1 MPMEEVQMYDGAV
14 ELRFDPTRHVYRVNG
29 KWIPGCTSISGFMDN
44 GKSEALKR
52 WALKMGL
59 NYLSTQLEAGK
70 SYDEIELAEMFEAA
84 RKEPFKRTKKAADI
98 GSVTHDFAEKWIL
111 HQLKLGPKPKLP
123 VNKMAKQAAENF
135 LIWAKTVD
143 EWIYAERKIV
153 SLEHWY
159 AGTVDIVAVVD
170 GKLTVGDLKTSN
182 YLSAEHLL
190 QTAGYQIALEEEF
203 EDKFENRVILHLDKE
218 AAEIKVYDL
227 SALAGTQVQLTPWSK
242 IRFNT
247 FEEDKAAFLGLRQA
261 FRTVRGG

>member
-1 MPMEEVQMYDGAV
+1 MAMEEMSMYGGKV
-14 ELRFDPTRHVYRVNG
+14 TLRFDPNRHVYRVDG
-29 KWIPGCTSISGFMDN
+29 KWIPGCTSISGFMDH

-59 NYLSTQLEAGK
+59 NYLATQLEAGK

-98 GSVTHDFAEKWIL
+98 GSVTHDYAEAYIK
-111 HQLKLGPKPKLP
+111 HQLKEGPKPKLP
-123 VNKMAKQAAENF
+123 INKMAKQAAENF

-143 EWIYAERKIV
+143 EWIYAERKVV

-159 AGTVDIVAVVD
+159 AGTVDIVAIVG

-227 SALAGTQVQLTPWSK
+227 NALAGTLIQLTPWSK

-247 FEEDKAAFLGLRQA
+247 WEQDKGAFLGLREA